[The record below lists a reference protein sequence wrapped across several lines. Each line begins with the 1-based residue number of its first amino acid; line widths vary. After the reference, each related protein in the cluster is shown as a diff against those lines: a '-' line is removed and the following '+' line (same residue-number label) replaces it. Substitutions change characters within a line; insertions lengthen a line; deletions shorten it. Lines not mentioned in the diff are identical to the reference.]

1 MASAAGFLR
10 NFRETVTVALTDN
23 AAEIA
28 SLEDKLAECK
38 AERERLVKLAH
49 ADGIVYGGN
58 AIRLMDSVAGGD
70 DDDEERAA

>member
-28 SLEDKLAECK
+28 ALEDKLAECK
-38 AERERLVKLAH
+38 AERVRLIALAS
-49 ADGIVYGGN
+49 ADGIVYGG
-58 AIRLMDSVAGGD
+58 ASIHLMDSVAGVE
-70 DDDEERAA
+70 DDEAEAA